1 MRKGRPSSYGQ
12 NGQLVQSWGLVHSK
26 NLAPCERQGMTAL
39 IPVEL
44 LWFLWSFAG
53 EPYAS
58 WSSTRMLKAAAA
70 AGGIRSST
78 LVLLRHQIFPPFPPL
93 VASLGFL
100 VLPLRISAGFHAC
113 FSSLLVLSPS
123 SSLGDNFLVPTTCM
137 RNVEL
142 RKVWAVNPK
151 PWSSTPLLLCFWHSF
166 LQLFFFK
173 SAEGIGQLL

>member
-26 NLAPCERQGMTAL
+26 NLASCEQERMTAL
-39 IPVEL
+39 IPVE
-44 LWFLWSFAG
+44 FAAA
-53 EPYAS
+53 PYAS

-70 AGGIRSST
+70 VAGIRSST

-93 VASLGFL
+93 VASLDFL
-100 VLPLRISAGFHAC
+100 VFPLRISAGFHAR

-123 SSLGDNFLVPTTCM
+123 SSLGDNVLVPTTCM

-142 RKVWAVNPK
+142 RKV
-151 PWSSTPLLLCFWHSF
+151 
-166 LQLFFFK
+166 
-173 SAEGIGQLL
+173 

>member
-1 MRKGRPSSYGQ
+1 
-12 NGQLVQSWGLVHSK
+12 
-26 NLAPCERQGMTAL
+26 MTAL
-39 IPVEL
+39 IPVE
-44 LWFLWSFAG
+44 FAG

-93 VASLGFL
+93 VASLDFL

-123 SSLGDNFLVPTTCM
+123 SSLGDNVLVPTTCM

-142 RKVWAVNPK
+142 RKV
-151 PWSSTPLLLCFWHSF
+151 
-166 LQLFFFK
+166 
-173 SAEGIGQLL
+173 